1 MRLHEIRDVPSLEA
15 MDEGWKNWVAAASI
29 GAAAVGGVSD
39 KMRSVDNPPQ
49 SQLRAEKPAMTLA
62 KKMIAS
68 ATNNA
73 EKILIKYAVQAG
85 IEATELKQFIA
96 QCAHETGNFAHLVEL
111 GSDKYFAQRYDKKF
125 APAKAKALGNKYTGD
140 GIKYKGRGFI
150 QLTGRY
156 NYAKAGEA
164 LGLPLEDKPELVERP
179 DVAAK
184 VAIWFWQQRVAP
196 KVTDFGDVAMST
208 KPINPGLKGLKNRE
222 AHYDK
227 YSLLSQ

>member
-1 MRLHEIRDVPSLEA
+1 MKLCEIVDLPL
-15 MDEGWKNWVAAASI
+15 DEGWKNWVAAASI

-39 KMRSVDNPPQ
+39 KMRSVDAPAATRQ
-49 SQLRAEKPAMTLA
+49 EKPAMTLA

-68 ATNNA
+68 AKNEA
-73 EKILIKYAVQAG
+73 ERVLIKYAVQAG

-96 QCAHETGNFAHLVEL
+96 QCAHETGNFTHLAEL
-111 GSDKYFAQRYDKKF
+111 GSDSYLMKLYDRKF
-125 APAKAKALGNKYTGD
+125 APAKAKALGNKYIGD

-156 NYAKAGEA
+156 NYAKAGAA
-164 LGLPLEDKPELVERP
+164 LGLPLEDHPELVERP
-179 DVAAK
+179 DIAAK
-184 VAIWFWQQRVAP
+184 VAIWFWQNRVAP

-227 YSLLSQ
+227 YSLLN